1 MNSIGTP
8 ARAGL
13 AVRGLLRLYPR
24 RWRARYGEELTG
36 MFASTPLSLSLAI
49 DLIAGAIDAR
59 MHPELVAASAPQ
71 DGTLMDLHIKKV
83 WLPGAASC
91 LLFFGFYWILILL
104 PFDKNRF
111 QFISIPYLVLPF
123 VGALGAYL
131 SRRMKGS
138 VAERLLAAL
147 FLVFTFVALFAVR
160 IVYGLFFEGQPYTLP
175 HFLSGLSVTLVFI
188 IGVGGLLL
196 VLGAWPFCRPHLR
209 EQSPTMTGHW
219 SQEGPEQGRRR
230 GREG

>member
-1 MNSIGTP
+1 MSASQP
-8 ARAGL
+8 PRL
-13 AVRGLLRLYPR
+13 ASWLLHHL
-24 RWRARYGEELTG
+24 
-36 MFASTPLSLSLAI
+36 ASSPQRESLAG
-49 DLIAGAIDAR
+49 DLIERYHQGRSATWYWRQVLAAILAGVIRDIR
-59 MHPELVAASAPQ
+59 
-71 DGTLMDLHIKKV
+71 DMDLHIKRV

-138 VAERLLAAL
+138 VVERILAAL

-160 IVYGLFFEGQPYTLP
+160 IVYGLFFEGKPYTLP

-188 IGVGGLLL
+188 GVGGLLL
-196 VLGAWPFCRPHLR
+196 LLGAWPFCRPHLR
-209 EQSPTMTGHW
+209 EQLP
-219 SQEGPEQGRRR
+219 
-230 GREG
+230 

>member
-1 MNSIGTP
+1 
-8 ARAGL
+8 
-13 AVRGLLRLYPR
+13 
-24 RWRARYGEELTG
+24 
-36 MFASTPLSLSLAI
+36 
-49 DLIAGAIDAR
+49 
-59 MHPELVAASAPQ
+59 
-71 DGTLMDLHIKKV
+71 MDLHIKKV

-111 QFISIPYLVLPF
+111 QFISIPYLALPF

-138 VAERLLAAL
+138 VVERILAAL
-147 FLVFTFVALFAVR
+147 FLVFIFVALFAVR
-160 IVYGLFFEGQPYTLP
+160 IVYGLFFEGTPYTLP

-209 EQSPTMTGHW
+209 EQSHK
-219 SQEGPEQGRRR
+219 
-230 GREG
+230 